1 MWKDFITLSE
11 NKKSVVA
18 QLSAGKEIDKTF
30 SAAGLAEALAE
41 IGARKYRVLD
51 DSVTR
56 FINCARE
63 LKGEAYEGIVVA
75 EMRNAVVEV
84 VLSEQDMLASMVV
97 TGAYGGRGLHGS
109 ELVHALAQSHVIKGI
124 NKLALKKV
132 LLMSNTLKPGE
143 IFTQPVAQGKE
154 AVQGQDAQFIPLVD
168 DVTKRVLAP
177 KERKSNEKI
186 DMRNL
191 GETITVGENEAVMRR
206 KPATK
211 GEPGFTVQGKIIPPK
226 PGNDSALVA
235 GKGTIISPDDPNLLL
250 ASQSGMPI
258 IKGKTIDV
266 DNALCLNNV
275 SVATGHVK
283 FKGCVVIAGDVE
295 PGMIVRA
302 TGSVTIGGFVE
313 SADVQAQGDIEVGK
327 GIIGHT
333 VTDGEDKSCVVKSGG
348 SIKANYAQYSALQAS
363 ENIQLAVHSMSN
375 DVRCGADLI
384 VLDGSEKQGTLSG
397 GSAKVGGKIVC
408 FNLGVEGDT
417 ATNIEA
423 FARFGWYKERI
434 AKHKEQYK
442 LTQEETMDVI
452 RRELEFKKRPKA
464 QRTEEEE
471 HTIDEQKAQ
480 TSDRMEKVK
489 MALEM
494 LNEEFEQMLETN
506 TVEAKGKVFT
516 HVTIQY
522 GDERVTTK
530 RVHGPSVFT
539 FNQYEIQMSSKLDE
553 EDIGI

>member
-18 QLSAGKEIDKTF
+18 QLPAGKEIDKTL

-56 FINCARE
+56 FVNCARE

-154 AVQGQDAQFIPLVD
+154 AEQGQDAQFIPLVD

-471 HTIDEQKAQ
+471 HTIDERKAQ

>member
-18 QLSAGKEIDKTF
+18 QLPAGKEIDKTL

-56 FINCARE
+56 FVNCARE

-471 HTIDEQKAQ
+471 HTIDERKAQ

>member
-1 MWKDFITLSE
+1 
-11 NKKSVVA
+11 
-18 QLSAGKEIDKTF
+18 
-30 SAAGLAEALAE
+30 
-41 IGARKYRVLD
+41 
-51 DSVTR
+51 
-56 FINCARE
+56 
-63 LKGEAYEGIVVA
+63 
-75 EMRNAVVEV
+75 
-84 VLSEQDMLASMVV
+84 
-97 TGAYGGRGLHGS
+97 
-109 ELVHALAQSHVIKGI
+109 
-124 NKLALKKV
+124 
-132 LLMSNTLKPGE
+132 
-143 IFTQPVAQGKE
+143 
-154 AVQGQDAQFIPLVD
+154 
-168 DVTKRVLAP
+168 
-177 KERKSNEKI
+177 
-186 DMRNL
+186 
-191 GETITVGENEAVMRR
+191 
-206 KPATK
+206 
-211 GEPGFTVQGKIIPPK
+211 
-226 PGNDSALVA
+226 
-235 GKGTIISPDDPNLLL
+235 
-250 ASQSGMPI
+250 MPI

-471 HTIDEQKAQ
+471 HTIDERKAQ

>member
-18 QLSAGKEIDKTF
+18 QLPAGKEIDKTF
-30 SAAGLAEALAE
+30 SATGLAEALAE

-56 FINCARE
+56 FVNCARE

>member
-1 MWKDFITLSE
+1 
-11 NKKSVVA
+11 
-18 QLSAGKEIDKTF
+18 
-30 SAAGLAEALAE
+30 
-41 IGARKYRVLD
+41 
-51 DSVTR
+51 
-56 FINCARE
+56 
-63 LKGEAYEGIVVA
+63 
-75 EMRNAVVEV
+75 
-84 VLSEQDMLASMVV
+84 
-97 TGAYGGRGLHGS
+97 
-109 ELVHALAQSHVIKGI
+109 
-124 NKLALKKV
+124 
-132 LLMSNTLKPGE
+132 MSNTLKPGE

-480 TSDRMEKVK
+480 ASDRMEKVK

>member
-1 MWKDFITLSE
+1 MWKDLIALSE
-11 NKKSVVA
+11 NKKSVMA
-18 QLSAGKEIDKTF
+18 KLPSDKTVDKSF
-30 SAAGLAEALAE
+30 SAAGLVEALAE
-41 IGARKYRVLD
+41 IGARKYLVLD
-51 DSVTR
+51 SEVTR
-56 FINCARE
+56 FVNCAKE
-63 LKGEAYEGIVVA
+63 SKGEVYEGIVVA
-75 EMRNAVVEV
+75 EMRNASVEV

-97 TGAYGGRGLHGS
+97 TGAYGGRGLYGS

-143 IFTQPVAQGKE
+143 TFTQPVAQGKE
-154 AVQGQDAQFIPLVD
+154 AVQGQDAQFIALVD

-177 KERKSNEKI
+177 KERKSHEKI

-191 GETITVGENEAVMRR
+191 GETITVGVNEEVMRR

-211 GEPGFTVQGKIIPPK
+211 GEPGFTVQGKVIEPK

-235 GKGTIISPDDPNLLL
+235 GKGTSISPHDPNLLL
-250 ASQSGMPI
+250 ANQSGMPI

-333 VTDGEDKSCVVKSGG
+333 VSEGDDKSCVVKSGG
-348 SIKANYAQYSALQAS
+348 SIKANYAQYATLQAA
-363 ENIQLAVHSMSN
+363 ENVQLAVHSMSN
-375 DVRCGADLI
+375 ELRCGGDLM

-397 GSAKVGGKIVC
+397 GTAKVGGKIVC
-408 FNLGVEGDT
+408 LNLGVEGDT

-423 FARFGWYKERI
+423 FARFSGYKERI
-434 AKHKEQYK
+434 TKHKEQYK
-442 LTQEETMDVI
+442 QAQEETMDVI

-464 QRTEEEE
+464 ERTEEEE
-471 HTIDEQKAQ
+471 LSIDEQKQNA
-480 TSDRMEKVK
+480 SEHMEKVK
-489 MALEM
+489 MALEL
-494 LNEEFEQMLETN
+494 LNEEFEQMLESN

-516 HVTIQY
+516 HVSIQY
-522 GDERVTTK
+522 GEERVTTK

>member
-18 QLSAGKEIDKTF
+18 QLPAGKEIDKTF

-464 QRTEEEE
+464 ERTEEEE

-494 LNEEFEQMLETN
+494 LSEEFEQMLQIN
-506 TVEAKGKVFT
+506 TVEVKGKVFT

>member
-1 MWKDFITLSE
+1 
-11 NKKSVVA
+11 
-18 QLSAGKEIDKTF
+18 
-30 SAAGLAEALAE
+30 
-41 IGARKYRVLD
+41 
-51 DSVTR
+51 
-56 FINCARE
+56 
-63 LKGEAYEGIVVA
+63 
-75 EMRNAVVEV
+75 
-84 VLSEQDMLASMVV
+84 
-97 TGAYGGRGLHGS
+97 
-109 ELVHALAQSHVIKGI
+109 
-124 NKLALKKV
+124 
-132 LLMSNTLKPGE
+132 
-143 IFTQPVAQGKE
+143 
-154 AVQGQDAQFIPLVD
+154 
-168 DVTKRVLAP
+168 
-177 KERKSNEKI
+177 
-186 DMRNL
+186 MRNL

-452 RRELEFKKRPKA
+452 RRELEFKNGRKRSAPRKKNTPLTSRKRKL
-464 QRTEEEE
+464 QTEWKRSKWRWKCLMKNLSRCWKP
-471 HTIDEQKAQ
+471 TRWKP
-480 TSDRMEKVK
+480 
-489 MALEM
+489 
-494 LNEEFEQMLETN
+494 
-506 TVEAKGKVFT
+506 KGKCLRT
-516 HVTIQY
+516 
-522 GDERVTTK
+522 
-530 RVHGPSVFT
+530 
-539 FNQYEIQMSSKLDE
+539 
-553 EDIGI
+553 

>member
-18 QLSAGKEIDKTF
+18 QLLAGKEIDKTF

-97 TGAYGGRGLHGS
+97 TGAYGGRGLNGS